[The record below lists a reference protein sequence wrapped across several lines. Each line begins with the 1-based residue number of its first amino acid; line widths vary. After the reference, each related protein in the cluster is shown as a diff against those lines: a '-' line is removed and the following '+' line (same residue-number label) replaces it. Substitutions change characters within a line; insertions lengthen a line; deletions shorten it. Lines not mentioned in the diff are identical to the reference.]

1 MNFGL
6 CKIALALSS
15 PLIYNINMSNN
26 ALSTEGK
33 LKNSPFYEP
42 FPWPPA
48 VEKTIPANPLLQ
60 PPTCPKC
67 GLVLSTL
74 MGYVCPQPMCPTGLG
89 GVWSSL

>member
-6 CKIALALSS
+6 CKIALALLR

-48 VEKTIPANPLLQ
+48 EEKSLQ
-60 PPTCPKC
+60 VTCPKC
-67 GLVLSTL
+67 GMVVSTV
-74 MGYVCPQPMCPTGLG
+74 MGYVCPRAQCPMGLG
-89 GVWSSL
+89 GSWSSL